1 VDAPV
6 TDNRFVSTNEVAG
19 QDEPRVIRL
28 RYAAVCT
35 VCSVNLVPKSEAIWN
50 KADRTATCV
59 ECEAPSAVTL
69 SRGEAGASARRKY
82 VKLREAREQRARDKL
97 GRLSGLYLALSDEP
111 QSTRAWGVGSVGEQ
125 RLGTFLNTLN
135 DDQST
140 IILHD
145 RRIPGT
151 RANIDHIAVT
161 PSGLY
166 AIDAKNYS
174 GKVQR
179 IDKGGWFSS
188 DLHLYVG
195 RRNCT
200 KLIAGMAQQLAAI
213 RAVAEPLIEECG
225 VNVVGV
231 LCFVEAEWSLF
242 AKPFQLGSVWVE
254 WSTSLGK
261 RLQSPG
267 PLLPEQVQQLAGRLA
282 RALPPA

>member
-1 VDAPV
+1 M
-6 TDNRFVSTNEVAG
+6 
-19 QDEPRVIRL
+19 
-28 RYAAVCT
+28 
-35 VCSVNLVPKSEAIWN
+35 
-50 KADRTATCV
+50 
-59 ECEAPSAVTL
+59 L

-82 VKLREAREQRARDKL
+82 VKLGEEREQRAREKL

-111 QSTRAWGVGSVGEQ
+111 QSTRAWGLGSIGEQ
-125 RLGTFLNTLN
+125 RLGAYLNTLN

-195 RRNCT
+195 KRNCT
-200 KLIAGMAQQLAAI
+200 KLVAGMAKQLAAI
-213 RAVAEPLIEECG
+213 RTADEALIGEWG
-225 VNVVGV
+225 INVVGV
-231 LCFVEAEWSLF
+231 LCFVDAEWSLF
-242 AKPFQLGSVWVE
+242 AKPFQLDGVWVE

-267 PLLPEQVQQLAGRLA
+267 PLSAEQVQHLAGRLA
-282 RALPPA
+282 KALPPA